1 MTCNYPIQVDDDP
14 WGLADVGYSIIRCFE
29 VANETGTYF
38 FLMKPLMD
46 DLSKSNIIK
55 ELYEPLLEARSGEL
69 TEKDKQGLIR
79 IGEEFG
85 FDWQTNNIYIDN
97 E

>member
-1 MTCNYPIQVDDDP
+1 
-14 WGLADVGYSIIRCFE
+14 
-29 VANETGTYF
+29 
-38 FLMKPLMD
+38 MD

-55 ELYEPLLEARSGEL
+55 ELFEPLLEARGGEL

-79 IGEEFG
+79 IGEEFA
-85 FDWQTNNIYIDN
+85 FDWQANNIYIDN